1 MFRKS
6 AAILFALGLCAKVL
20 GEGTNF
26 TVSVG
31 RATLQLPIP
40 ESFVEVGTKNRMI
53 PMVPSNRLLAWF
65 AMPEDMKHFDSEPTH
80 ELKRHIQVQLFK
92 ESENRDLGA
101 YDFAAIVSEGL
112 KQQDES
118 HAAAAQEIN
127 KILKQLNEPEK
138 GGPPIRISEPKSL
151 GTFFKSDNAVG
162 FLLLMSIAT
171 NEQGLRSAHP
181 IVCGTVVMRV
191 KQKLLYVYV
200 YSIADGT
207 NSIDWVKSKS
217 KAVAEAILKAN

>member
-6 AAILFALGLCAKVL
+6 AAIMLALGLCAKVM

-65 AMPEDMKHFDSEPTH
+65 AMPEDMKHFDSEAAH
-80 ELKRHIQVQLFK
+80 ELKRHIQIQLLK
-92 ESENRDLGA
+92 ESENRDFSA
-101 YDFAAIVSEGL
+101 YEFATIASEL
-112 KQQDES
+112 SKLQDES
-118 HAAAAQEIN
+118 HASAVQEIN
-127 KILKQLNEPEK
+127 KILKKVGDPEK

-151 GTFFKSDNAVG
+151 GTSFKSDNAMG
-162 FLLLMSIAT
+162 FSMLMSFAT

-181 IVCGTVVMRV
+181 IACGAAVVRV

-200 YSIADGT
+200 YSIVDGMD
-207 NSIDWVKSKS
+207 SIDWVKTKSKS
-217 KAVAEAILKAN
+217 IAEAILKAN